1 MMFNRRTF
9 MTTTLTVGLMGTSVF
24 AGDEGLYQDAFDP
37 QSSFVRVLS
46 PEQTFAS
53 IGGKRITDYNGGL
66 SSYVNVMPGSIE
78 LTHSGGTLPLSIAPS
93 THYTVVL
100 QAGASPT
107 VLTDTLELNPAKAD
121 VALYNLSN
129 EGDVALYVPA
139 ARAEALKAVG
149 AGATKA
155 VALKAPLTLDFEM
168 RRQGQTL
175 AAVQGVALKRRGGVS
190 FVLTSASGGYTAAAV
205 ANSYLR

>member
-1 MMFNRRTF
+1 MYNRRTF
-9 MTTTLTVGLMGTSVF
+9 MTTTLAAGLIGTSLL
-24 AGDEGLYQDAFDP
+24 ANDEGLYQDAFDP

-46 PEQTFAS
+46 PDQSFAS
-53 IGGKRITDYNGGL
+53 IGGQRITDYSGGL
-66 SSYVNVMPGSIE
+66 SSYVNVMPGAVE
-78 LTHSGGTLPLSIAPS
+78 LTHAGGTLSLSIAPS

-100 QAGASPT
+100 QANAAPV
-107 VLTDTLELNPAKAD
+107 VLTDVLELNPAKAD
-121 VALYNLSN
+121 VALYNLSG

-175 AAVQGVALKRRGGVS
+175 AAVQGVSLTRRGGVS
-190 FVLTSASGGYTAAAV
+190 FVLTGASGGYTAAAV